1 MYVTQPSRD
10 LIEQLESLDAW
21 AVERRR
27 TASEAYERG
36 LYDGYHAALTLA
48 IEDCRGAL
56 EGVEQ
61 EARLIPEFEED
72 AMVWLEKQMADYPSM
87 AGDYRDFPS
96 DSAA

>member
-27 TASEAYERG
+27 TASEPYERG

-56 EGVEQ
+56 EKVEQ
-61 EARLIPEFEED
+61 EARLIPENED
-72 AMVWLEKQMADYPSM
+72 GITDIMLEAQNI
-87 AGDYRDFPS
+87 
-96 DSAA
+96 AANYWPAA